1 MRNRDLSRLSRYRAL
16 ANLLDSLFRVPGT
29 KLRFGLDPILGLLPG
44 AGDLATAVMGGY
56 GLVVAAQLGAPVSIQ
71 LRMLFNLL
79 VDAAVGAVPIVGDL
93 FDFAFKAHIRN
104 LRLLEDWTG
113 QPHATRR
120 SSILLLFVI
129 LIVFIGC
136 VAGVI
141 WVVWLL
147 LSGLFHLVSS
157 AG

>member
-1 MRNRDLSRLSRYRAL
+1 
-16 ANLLDSLFRVPGT
+16 V
-29 KLRFGLDPILGLLPG
+29 
-44 AGDLATAVMGGY
+44 
-56 GLVVAAQLGAPVSIQ
+56 
-71 LRMLFNLL
+71 
-79 VDAAVGAVPIVGDL
+79 VDAAVGAIPIAGDL

-113 QPHATRR
+113 QPQAIRR
-120 SSILLLFVI
+120 SSILLLLVI
-129 LIVFIGC
+129 LIVFIAC

-147 LSGLFHLVSS
+147 LSGLFHLLSS